1 MIARPDTHW
10 ALEKKRVRSVITLTK
25 KKAHKNGSPW
35 MLPLLMLIGAIVLAI
50 PTHALSNT
58 APLEQS
64 EGYQLEP
71 SWWEGLISRE
81 GRTFYPLILVIE
93 EVYPDHSFIGHMKWN
108 PNRKDIVAIEGSA
121 EGNHLTFIDTVMLAG
136 WPGNVTGI
144 KRDVIITGNRMT
156 GTNTNMNGVVTLT
169 AERRPFDEQLM
180 PEYSAKAMKAD
191 LQRWKT
197 EMEMCRQAKLARQR
211 EACWQSLA
219 LQTHVHVFCN
229 EVSDKG
235 GCQEKVLSQQGN
247 QQSLSVAASLA
258 QVIKSLD
265 PESKLLLKD
274 AEAPGNKANDQSLGR
289 RIAEAQRKIRTA
301 TPEERVR
308 LQREIESFHQ
318 ELMKLIP
325 SDLPEFYLSNLEA
338 AMPQHELECAAG
350 NGKSCYEP
358 GKTQANIFDIPD
370 AKKTLA
376 QGCDKGTWQG
386 CLWLS
391 ALEIRS
397 GDPEKARALYKTA
410 CETLPNGDIN
420 HCGDLDDLLRSLPP
434 NTNVTQALFP
444 TKYKAKFTK
453 LEEFLQSSN
462 LAMRT
467 FGEGLTFFLAV
478 DRRGDT
484 LRAYEYFKRAAS
496 QGLNIARALREVGIA
511 LRGPTLA
518 SPVLQ
523 ASGPDEMLIL
533 LKASLAFQEACRL
546 GDRRSCL
553 HDQPIK
559 MDRD

>member
-1 MIARPDTHW
+1 MENKPAQL
-10 ALEKKRVRSVITLTK
+10 AITLMK
-25 KKAHKNGSPW
+25 IRAPKNGPPW
-35 MLPLLMLIGAIVLAI
+35 MPPLLILITAIMLAL
-50 PTHALSNT
+50 PTHALPGS
-58 APLEQS
+58 APVEHP
-64 EGYQLEP
+64 EAYQLEP
-71 SWWEGLISRE
+71 SWWEGLISRD
-81 GRTFYPLILVIE
+81 GRTHYPLILVIE
-93 EVYPDHSFIGHMKWN
+93 EVYPDHTFIGHMKWN
-108 PNRKDIVAIEGSA
+108 PNGLDVVAIEGSV

-136 WPGNVTGI
+136 WPGNVTSI
-144 KRDVIITGNRMT
+144 KRDVIITNNRMT
-156 GTNTNMNGVVTLT
+156 GTNTKIPGVVTLT
-169 AERRPFDEQLM
+169 AERRPWDQQAM
-180 PEYSAKAMKAD
+180 PAYTAKAMKAD

-197 EMEMCRQAKLARQR
+197 EMDICRQAKLARQR

-219 LQTHVHVFCN
+219 LQTHVHVFCS
-229 EVSDKG
+229 EVSDSG
-235 GCQEKVLSQQGN
+235 GCQKKVLSQECN
-247 QQSLSVAASLA
+247 HQSRTVAASLA

-301 TPEERVR
+301 TPEERVQ

-350 NGKSCYEP
+350 NGKSCYEL

-420 HCGDLDDLLRSLPP
+420 RCGDLDDVLRLLPP

-484 LRAYEYFKRAAS
+484 LRAHEYFKRAAS

-553 HDQPIK
+553 HDQPIR